1 LKQIEKEM
9 DMFFG
14 DYTIISKANSFAQC

>member
-9 DMFFG
+9 GMFFG
-14 DYTIISKANSFAQC
+14 DYIIISKANSFAQC